1 MKKIAVI
8 LGCLCLVVMLLS
20 ATSND
25 DTMVKENGVYIV
37 NTTKI
42 GKDVMGYEGPTPL
55 KVYIK
60 NGKIQKIEF
69 LDNHETPR
77 FWAAAVNHLQNKW
90 NGMTVAQVKS
100 TQVDGRTGATFSS
113 DAIKQN
119 VRLAVEYYEQH
130 K

>member
-1 MKKIAVI
+1 MKKIAMI
-8 LGCLCLVVMLLS
+8 LGCLFAVVILLS
-20 ATSND
+20 ATNND

-37 NTTKI
+37 NTTQI

-55 KVYIK
+55 KVFIK
-60 NGKIQKIEF
+60 DGKVQKIEF
-69 LDNHETPR
+69 LDNRETPR
-77 FWAAAVNHLQNKW
+77 YWAAAVRHLQNKW
-90 NGMTVAQVKS
+90 DGMTVEQVKS
-100 TQVDGRTGATFSS
+100 TQVDGRTGATYSS

>member
-8 LGCLCLVVMLLS
+8 MGCLCMVIMLLS
-20 ATSND
+20 AASND

-55 KVYIK
+55 KVFIK
-60 NGKIQKIEF
+60 DGKVQKIEF
-69 LDNHETPR
+69 LDNSETPR
-77 FWAAAVNHLQNKW
+77 FWAAAVSHLQNKW
-90 NGMTVAQVKS
+90 DGMTVAQVKS